1 MASETEIANL
11 AAVLIGTEGR
21 LLSLDD
27 DTFLAR
33 TLKAVWAAERQATIR
48 DGSWNF
54 AAARASLPAVVLP
67 NGAPYPFESAFQ
79 LPADALRL
87 IEVLGM
93 SRREYQVEGRHVL
106 CSQAGPLHIR
116 YALDVPELA
125 NWDAAAASAFA
136 HRLAVTCGPRIAG
149 SGFSVR
155 NAEAKYQQA
164 LSSAKSVDAKENPP
178 IPQEDGS
185 WIEARLSGGGGWA
198 VPGGRR
204 VGW

>member
-1 MASETEIANL
+1 MASETEIANM

-33 TLKAVWAAERQATIR
+33 TLKSVWTVERQATIR

-54 AAARASLPAVVLP
+54 AARRERLAAVVLP
-67 NGAPYPFESAFQ
+67 GGTPYPYEYAYQ
-79 LPADALRL
+79 LPAQSLRL

-93 SRREYQVEGRHVL
+93 SRRQYQVEGRHVL
-106 CSQAGPLHIR
+106 CNQAGPLYVR
-116 YALDVPELA
+116 YAVDVPELES
-125 NWDAAAASAFA
+125 WDAAAALAFA
-136 HRLAVTCGPRIAG
+136 HKLAVTCGPRIAG
-149 SGFSVR
+149 SGFSVG
-155 NAEAKYQQA
+155 NAEGKYQQA

-198 VPGGRR
+198 VPGGGR